1 MSYSKKRLHYLEKNK
16 LVVKVMMSYLD
27 DFEFLYYCIGF
38 DVENLVQDVEDVI
51 VNLIDLQGD
60 NIHYTPLTIA

>member
-1 MSYSKKRLHYLEKNK
+1 MR
-16 LVVKVMMSYLD
+16 SYLD